1 MNESYRLNKADMQVI
16 AAIGRL
22 LKRLA
27 ASESIGPA
35 QLVSVAKVLHV
46 LSRLPRVT
54 EGVCV
59 TIEISY
65 QIKQEGCGSSL
76 VWHLF
81 VGEDSMALSCGGSEY
96 TEGVGSDSF
105 TTMTWEAQPGERTD
119 YDGSW
124 DETWMERECE
134 DYSDNSLFVSNFRD
148 CAISIDDDDN
158 PLLFESDETGH
169 SSDQEA
175 DRDEDSNDG
184 D

>member
-1 MNESYRLNKADMQVI
+1 MNESYRLNKADQQVL
-16 AAIGRL
+16 AAIDRL

-27 ASESIGPA
+27 VSKAIRPA

-46 LSRLPRVT
+46 LSRLPRVA

-65 QIKQEGCGSSL
+65 QIKQEGCGSSS

-96 TEGVGSDSF
+96 TDAVGSDSF
-105 TTMTWEAQPGERTD
+105 TTMSWTARPGERTD

-124 DETWMERECE
+124 DDSWMERDDEG
-134 DYSDNSLFVSNFRD
+134 YSDPALNAEDLSD
-148 CAISIDDDDN
+148 CTISIDDDDN
-158 PLLFESDETGH
+158 PLLFDKDEIAQSTGE
-169 SSDQEA
+169 EA
-175 DRDEDSNDG
+175 ELDEDSKGGN
-184 D
+184 

>member
-1 MNESYRLNKADMQVI
+1 MNEPYRLNKADLQVL
-16 AAIGRL
+16 AAIDRL

-27 ASESIGPA
+27 ASKSIRPA
-35 QLVSVAKVLHV
+35 KLVSVAKVLHV

-65 QIKQEGCGSSL
+65 QIKQEGCGSSS

-96 TEGVGSDSF
+96 TEGVGSDLF

-124 DETWMERECE
+124 DESWMERDDEG
-134 DYSDNSLFVSNFRD
+134 YSDPAVFAEDL
-148 CAISIDDDDN
+148 CGCKISIDDDDN
-158 PLLFESDETGH
+158 PLLFDDDGAVPSRDDGSELADGSDGE
-169 SSDQEA
+169 
-175 DRDEDSNDG
+175 N
-184 D
+184 